1 LIRPDVVLYGE
12 DLDPVIV
19 RGAVS
24 AIAAADLLIVGGTSL
39 TVYPAAALV
48 RYYRGERLVLINR
61 DKTPLDADADLLLP
75 AKIGEVFA
83 RIEKTLPGGV

>member
-1 LIRPDVVLYGE
+1 MSFLYGE
-12 DLDPVIV
+12 TRPVILREPFRHRR
-19 RGAVS
+19 RGS
-24 AIAAADLLIVGGTSL
+24 PDRGGTSL